1 MKAELEMAQKVAAA
15 DLCEREEK
23 RVIIVW
29 IHGRR
34 QKKHTLRIW
43 LMRRDKRT
51 FGRRFWIYS

>member
-1 MKAELEMAQKVAAA
+1 MKAELEMAQKVEAAAAAA

-34 QKKHTLRIW
+34 QKNTLSV
-43 LMRRDKRT
+43 
-51 FGRRFWIYS
+51 FG